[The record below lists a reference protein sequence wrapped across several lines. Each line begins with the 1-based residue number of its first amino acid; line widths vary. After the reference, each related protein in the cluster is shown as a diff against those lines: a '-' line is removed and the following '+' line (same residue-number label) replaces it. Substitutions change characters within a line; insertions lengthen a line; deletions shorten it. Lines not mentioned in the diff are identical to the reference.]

1 MEAENSFISVDWGT
15 SNLRI
20 RFISDPNFKIQGEF
34 FYNHGLKK
42 MNEIWEESKDIFPN
56 KKNYLLDK
64 LLEYINKTLFEHA
77 NIKNI
82 IISGMASSSIGIQ
95 ELDYSTI
102 PFDLFNPKI
111 ILKKI
116 EWKEK
121 IISLISG
128 IKKSDDIMRG
138 EETQVIGITDE
149 FINQD
154 NVLIIVPGTHSKHIY
169 CNKGIITDFKTFMT
183 GEIFNSFVE
192 NTILSQS
199 IEYDNFKE
207 EYEISFLNGLDQIKK
222 GFSLINAAF
231 KLRTNDLFKK
241 KSKRDNYHFLS
252 GLLLGEELLKLD
264 LRKTNKIIVYSNP
277 KLAKIYTTALK
288 HLETKKE
295 IICIPEKKLAKSQAL
310 GQFKIYKQSISEKSH
325 PSNYEV

>member
-20 RFISDPNFKIQGEF
+20 RFVSDSDFQIQGEF

-42 MNEIWEESKDIFPN
+42 MNKIWEESKNIFPN

-64 LLEYINKTLFEHA
+64 LIEFIDKTLFEHA

-95 ELDYSTI
+95 ELDYSPI
-102 PFDLFNPKI
+102 PLDLFNPDI
-111 ILKKI
+111 VLKKI
-116 EWKEK
+116 EWKGK
-121 IISLISG
+121 TISLISG
-128 IKKSDDIMRG
+128 IKKNDDVIRG
-138 EETQVIGITDE
+138 EETQVIGITEE
-149 FINQD
+149 FVKQD
-154 NVLIIVPGTHSKHIY
+154 NVLIIIPGTHSKHIY
-169 CNKGIITDFKTFMT
+169 CKDGIITDFKTFMT
-183 GEIFNSFVE
+183 GEIFSCLSE

-207 EYEISFLNGLDQIKK
+207 EYEISFLNGVYQIKK
-222 GFSLINAAF
+222 GLSLINAAF

-264 LRKTNKIIVYSNP
+264 LRKTNKIVVYANP

-295 IICIPEKKLAKSQAL
+295 IISIPEKKLAKSQAL

>member
-1 MEAENSFISVDWGT
+1 MESENSFISVDWGT

-20 RFISDPNFKIQGEF
+20 RFVSEQDFQIKGEY

-42 MNEIWEESKDIFPN
+42 VNKIWEKSKNIFPN
-56 KKNYLLDK
+56 KKKFLLDK
-64 LLEYINKTLFEHA
+64 LLEYIDKTLFEHA

-154 NVLIIVPGTHSKHIY
+154 NVLIIIPGTHSKHIY
-169 CNKGIITDFKTFMT
+169 CKDGVITDFKTFMT
-183 GEIFNSFVE
+183 GEIFNCLCE

-199 IEYDNFKE
+199 TEYDNFKE
-207 EYEISFLNGLDQIKK
+207 EYEISFLNGVDQIKK
-222 GFSLINAAF
+222 GFSLVNAAF
-231 KLRTNDLFKK
+231 KIRTNDLFKK

-264 LRKTNKIIVYSNP
+264 LRKTNKIVVYANP

-288 HLETKKE
+288 RLETKKE
-295 IICIPEKKLAKSQAL
+295 IICVPEKKLAKSQAL

>member
-1 MEAENSFISVDWGT
+1 MESKNSFISVDWGT

-20 RFISDPNFKIQGEF
+20 RFVSEQDFQIKGEY
-34 FYNHGLKK
+34 FYDHGLKK
-42 MNEIWEESKDIFPN
+42 VNKIWEKSKNIFPN
-56 KKNYLLDK
+56 KKKFLLDK
-64 LLEYINKTLFEHA
+64 LLEYIDKTLFEHA

-154 NVLIIVPGTHSKHIY
+154 NVLIIIPGTHSKHIY
-169 CNKGIITDFKTFMT
+169 CKDGIITDFKTFMT
-183 GEIFNSFVE
+183 GEIFNCLCE

-199 IEYDNFKE
+199 TEYDNFKE
-207 EYEISFLNGLDQIKK
+207 EYEISFLNGVDQIKK
-222 GFSLINAAF
+222 GFSLVNAAF
-231 KLRTNDLFKK
+231 KIRTNDLFKK

-264 LRKTNKIIVYSNP
+264 LRKTNKIVVYANP

-288 HLETKKE
+288 RLETKKE
-295 IICIPEKKLAKSQAL
+295 IICVPEKKLAKSQAL

>member
-20 RFISDPNFKIQGEF
+20 RFISDPNFQIQGEF

-128 IKKSDDIMRG
+128 VKKSDDIMRG

-222 GFSLINAAF
+222 GFSLINVAF

-264 LRKTNKIIVYSNP
+264 LRKTNKIIVYTNP

>member
-1 MEAENSFISVDWGT
+1 MESKNSFISVDWGT

-20 RFISDPNFKIQGEF
+20 RFVSEEDFQIKGEY

-42 MNEIWEESKDIFPN
+42 VHKIWEESKDIFPN
-56 KKNYLLDK
+56 KKKFLLDK
-64 LLEYINKTLFEHA
+64 LLEYIDKTLFEHA

-154 NVLIIVPGTHSKHIY
+154 NVLIIIPGTHSKHIY
-169 CNKGIITDFKTFMT
+169 CKDGIITDFKTFMT
-183 GEIFNSFVE
+183 GEIFNCLCE

-199 IEYDNFKE
+199 TEYDNFKE
-207 EYEISFLNGLDQIKK
+207 EYEISFLNGVDQIKK
-222 GFSLINAAF
+222 GFSLVNAAF
-231 KLRTNDLFKK
+231 KIRTNDLFKK

-264 LRKTNKIIVYSNP
+264 LRKTNKIVVYANP

-288 HLETKKE
+288 RLETKKE
-295 IICIPEKKLAKSQAL
+295 IICVPEKKLAKSQAL

>member
-1 MEAENSFISVDWGT
+1 MKAENSFISVDWGT

-20 RFISDPNFKIQGEF
+20 RFVSEQDFQIKGEY
-34 FYNHGLKK
+34 FYDHGLKK
-42 MNEIWEESKDIFPN
+42 VNKIWEKSKDIFPN
-56 KKNYLLDK
+56 KKKFLLDK
-64 LLEYINKTLFEHA
+64 LLEYIDKTLFEHA

-138 EETQVIGITDE
+138 EETQVIGISDE

-154 NVLIIVPGTHSKHIY
+154 NVLIIIPGTHSKHIY
-169 CNKGIITDFKTFMT
+169 CKDGIITDFKTFMT
-183 GEIFNSFVE
+183 GEIFNCLCE

-199 IEYDNFKE
+199 TEYDNFKE
-207 EYEISFLNGLDQIKK
+207 EYEISFLNGVDQIKK
-222 GFSLINAAF
+222 GFSLVNAAF
-231 KLRTNDLFKK
+231 KIRTNDLFKK

-264 LRKTNKIIVYSNP
+264 LRKTNKIVVYANP

-288 HLETKKE
+288 RLETKKE
-295 IICIPEKKLAKSQAL
+295 IICVPEKKLAKSQAL